1 MPKKDI
7 KISTYRKGT
16 EEEHEKMLDDAK
28 SGMFDI
34 IYVKSISE
42 FPKESL
48 LKDVR
53 ELREHGVA
61 VKFEEEEID
70 TSLSSWELLLTVYL
84 AG

>member
-1 MPKKDI
+1 MI
-7 KISTYRKGT
+7 VSTYRKGT
-16 EEEHEKMLDDAK
+16 EEEYEKMLDDAK
-28 SGMFDI
+28 FGMFDI
-34 IYVKSISE
+34 IYVKSISK

-53 ELREHGVA
+53 ELREYGVA

>member
-1 MPKKDI
+1 MKV
-7 KISTYRKGT
+7 STYRKGT
-16 EEEHEKMLDDAK
+16 EEEYEKMRDDEK

-42 FPKESL
+42 FPKERL

-84 AG
+84 A

>member
-1 MPKKDI
+1 MI
-7 KISTYRKGT
+7 VSTYRKGT
-16 EEEHEKMLDDAK
+16 EEEYEKMLDDAK

-53 ELREHGVA
+53 ELGEHGVA

>member
-1 MPKKDI
+1 MKVL
-7 KISTYRKGT
+7 TYRKGT

-61 VKFEEEEID
+61 VKFEEDEID

>member
-1 MPKKDI
+1 MI
-7 KISTYRKGT
+7 VSTYRKGT
-16 EEEHEKMLDDAK
+16 EEEYEKMLDDAK

-34 IYVKSISE
+34 IYIKSISK

-53 ELREHGVA
+53 ELREHGVD

>member
-1 MPKKDI
+1 MKV
-7 KISTYRKGT
+7 STYRKGT
-16 EEEHEKMLDDAK
+16 EEEYEKMRDDAK

-42 FPKESL
+42 FPKERL

-61 VKFEEEEID
+61 VKFEEDEID

>member
-1 MPKKDI
+1 MI
-7 KISTYRKGT
+7 VSTYRKGT
-16 EEEHEKMLDDAK
+16 EEEYEKMLDDAK

-61 VKFEEEEID
+61 VKFEEDEID

-84 AG
+84 TG

>member
-1 MPKKDI
+1 MI
-7 KISTYRKGT
+7 VSTYRKGT
-16 EEEHEKMLDDAK
+16 EEYEKMLDDAK

-34 IYVKSISE
+34 IYIKSISK

-53 ELREHGVA
+53 ELREHDVA